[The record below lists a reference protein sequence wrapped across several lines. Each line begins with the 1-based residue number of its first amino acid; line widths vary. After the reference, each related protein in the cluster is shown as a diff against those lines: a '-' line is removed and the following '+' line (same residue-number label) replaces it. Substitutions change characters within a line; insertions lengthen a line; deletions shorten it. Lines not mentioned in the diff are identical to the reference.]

1 MLMILTAFMLLF
13 CENAK
18 ADTSVESSRLTQFS
32 LEGQS
37 FPSYPTFRENLS
49 HQIYGAKKRVCI
61 LSRRFEDREIALALF
76 SASRR
81 AVLTALRVHLK
92 KQTTAQSDSLPRI
105 SEELVFLG
113 IPILEKSLD
122 PIKMTTPTILA
133 IDGRAW
139 SISSELYEFSR
150 VEVSVEPA
158 AMTATEVCRWA
169 EGAVGA
175 KAATR
180 P

>member
-1 MLMILTAFMLLF
+1 MLLF
-13 CENAK
+13 CESAR
-18 ADTSVESSRLTQFS
+18 ADTSVKTSKSTQFS

-49 HQIYGAKKRVCI
+49 QQIYGAKKRICI

-81 AVLTALRVHLK
+81 AVLTALRVHPK
-92 KQTTAQSDSLPRI
+92 KETADQPDSPPRI
-105 SEELVFLG
+105 SEELALLS
-113 IPILEKSLD
+113 IPVLEKSLT

-139 SISSELYEFSR
+139 SISSELYEFAR
-150 VEVSVEPA
+150 VEVNVEPA